1 MDLVAYERPER
12 LVDELMASDRL
23 DAGKLGRNDERFE
36 MRVVGTR
43 NPDVGVGKRGF
54 DQAPDLFWVHGW
66 DMLPEGS
73 GRAVY
78 RERGGLPNG
87 LWVLCMILGP
97 NRAPEWDDLIR
108 STFGPRDSST
118 TMMLG
123 NTLELVA
130 GLLLLIWGADR
141 FVYGAAA
148 SARNLGVPPLLIG
161 MTVVGAAT
169 SAPELLVSVIAA
181 SRNEPGLAIG
191 NAIGSNIVNIGLVLG
206 CVALVRPIQLR
217 SATLRRE
224 MPALLAVSLLTV
236 SLFLDSR
243 LSRVDGLVMI
253 SGLVIVLVWL
263 ARLGMRSA
271 PTDPIKQEYEAEIPV
286 DVGMVRAVV
295 WLVVGLAMLL
305 FGAQLLVDGASD
317 IARQLGV
324 SEVVI
329 GILLIAFG
337 TSLPELAVSL
347 VSTLK
352 GEYGLAIGNIVGS
365 NIFNMLAVIG
375 AAATI
380 TPLTLEPEVLSLHV
394 FVMVAFTLVL
404 FAMTYDYDGK
414 SELSRIEGAA
424 LLAAFLAYDTYVVL
438 QNVRMPH

>member
-1 MDLVAYERPER
+1 
-12 LVDELMASDRL
+12 
-23 DAGKLGRNDERFE
+23 
-36 MRVVGTR
+36 
-43 NPDVGVGKRGF
+43 
-54 DQAPDLFWVHGW
+54 
-66 DMLPEGS
+66 
-73 GRAVY
+73 
-78 RERGGLPNG
+78 
-87 LWVLCMILGP
+87 
-97 NRAPEWDDLIR
+97 
-108 STFGPRDSST
+108 
-118 TMMLG
+118 MMLG

-181 SRNEPGLAIG
+181 FRNEPGLAIG

-263 ARLGMRSA
+263 ARLSMRSA

-286 DVGMVRAVV
+286 NVGMGRAVV
-295 WLVVGLAMLL
+295 WLVVGLVMLL

-347 VSTLK
+347 VSALK

-380 TPLTLEPEVLSLHV
+380 RPLTLEPEVLSLHV

-404 FAMTYDYDGK
+404 FAMTYDYEGK